1 MFRGHRPA
9 NNWKVPFEQADMYF
23 QVVEQK
29 TYNRNQAIVWADGDI
44 DNIKLYWMDEVWDQ
58 VDWSK
63 PPTRSWA
70 DLMRERCWQVRDKA
84 DVLGVSYSGGYD
96 SQTIVDHMIIN
107 RVPLD
112 ELQINIKRY
121 HPHPEGETTPILAQ
135 KIKDNHYPNLRIR
148 AIEIGLDY
156 MLDIYRNYGEDWLF
170 KQDTGR
176 LHFTQTVRS
185 SQVNHNQEHSRL
197 LDIQRIVMC
206 EGIEKPRL
214 FIKDGWWVTGYID
227 DALIHTLN
235 TPYEHFYISRD
246 LPELH
251 VKQVWMMIDWME
263 SQNISTVPK
272 LENFMHDVQKHKDNY
287 IYEAWNLAV
296 GRNPVH
302 HVNSWCM
309 EHSHKKTGAFGGM
322 YSADAQMTLEHN
334 NIWDLPEVKM
344 WKATAES
351 FIQQYKSAFVNDYG
365 QTHHIWTKL
374 YPIKPVEP
382 GRTKGSVLIH

>member
-1 MFRGHRPA
+1 MFRGHRPTD
-9 NNWKVPFEQADMYF
+9 NWKVPFEQADMYF
-23 QVVEQK
+23 QVGKQK
-29 TYNRNQAIVWADGDI
+29 TYNRNQAIVWANGDTDKI
-44 DNIKLYWMDEVWDQ
+44 NLYWMNEVWDQ
-58 VDWSK
+58 IDWTT
-63 PPTRSWA
+63 PPSRSWT

-112 ELQINIKRY
+112 ELQINVKRY

-135 KIKDNHYPNLRIR
+135 KIKDKYYPNLKVR

-156 MLDIYRNYGEDWLF
+156 LLNIYRNYGEDWLF

-185 SQVNHNQEHSRL
+185 SQINHNQEHTRL
-197 LDIQRIVMC
+197 LDTRNIVMC

-214 FIKDGWWVTGYID
+214 FIKDGWWVTGYHD
-227 DALIHTLN
+227 DCLIHVMN
-235 TPYEHFYISRD
+235 TPYEHFYVSRD

-251 VKQVWMMIDWME
+251 VKQVWMMVDWME
-263 SQNISTVPK
+263 SQPYTNIQD
-272 LENFMHDVQKHKDNY
+272 LEEFMHSVQKHENNHT
-287 IYEAWNLAV
+287 YEAWNLAV

-302 HVNSWCM
+302 HLNSWAM
-309 EHSHKKTGAFGGM
+309 EFNQKKSGVGGM
-322 YSADAQMTLEHN
+322 YSMDAQSTLN
-334 NIWDLPEVKM
+334 YNKIWDLPEVKM
-344 WKATAES
+344 WKATAEK
-351 FIQQYKSAFVNDYG
+351 FIQQYNTAFVSESGN
-365 QTHHIWTKL
+365 TKHIWTKL

-382 GRTKGSVLIH
+382 KRTMGSVFLH